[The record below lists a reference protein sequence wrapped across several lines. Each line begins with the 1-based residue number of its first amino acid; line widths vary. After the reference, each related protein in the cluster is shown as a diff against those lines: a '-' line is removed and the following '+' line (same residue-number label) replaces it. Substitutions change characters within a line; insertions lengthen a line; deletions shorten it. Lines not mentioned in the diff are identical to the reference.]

1 VSPRSHRL
9 ARSHQHRSRL
19 VAKASCEIVEARDTR
34 QMAVDGHRSIVS
46 VRVGAPT
53 TRYGWWRIRVNASD
67 DVRAWCR
74 VVRRCRRNAKNVAV
88 VRVAIG
94 SNAET

>member
-1 VSPRSHRL
+1 MMHRF
-9 ARSHQHRSRL
+9 ARSHQCYSRL

-46 VRVGAPT
+46 VRVAAPT

-74 VVRRCRRNAKNVAV
+74 VVRPRRRNVAN
-88 VRVAIG
+88 G
-94 SNAET
+94 SNAGT